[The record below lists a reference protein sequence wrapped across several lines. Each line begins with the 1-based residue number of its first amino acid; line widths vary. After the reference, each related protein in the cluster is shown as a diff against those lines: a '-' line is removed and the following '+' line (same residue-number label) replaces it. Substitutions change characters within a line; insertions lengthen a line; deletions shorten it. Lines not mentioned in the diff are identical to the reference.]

1 MVDVDPEVAT
11 AAQTTI
17 RTLKKFSFRGVDLD
31 TLVDSVLFS
40 LSSSSPH
47 VLSLA
52 SDLRLS
58 CLIKHLNL
66 ASIVHSKCGMFSG
79 IEIEVFRCCLVGIQV
94 IDVLLPRRAND
105 YKVFRNVEVVGIILC
120 LHASTKICL
129 SSENIA
135 PFASR

>member
-1 MVDVDPEVAT
+1 MADVDPEVAT

-47 VLSLA
+47 VLALA
-52 SDLRLS
+52 SDIPLS

-66 ASIVHSKCGMFSG
+66 ASSVLILGSGKSTGFGLFYDSVENANKYDPKYRLITVFS
-79 IEIEVFRCCLVGIQV
+79 
-94 IDVLLPRRAND
+94 
-105 YKVFRNVEVVGIILC
+105 NVEVVGINLC

>member
-31 TLVDSVLFS
+31 TVVDSVLFS

-105 YKVFRNVEVVGIILC
+105 YKAQLMEKLGRMYEV
-120 LHASTKICL
+120 KD
-129 SSENIA
+129 
-135 PFASR
+135 